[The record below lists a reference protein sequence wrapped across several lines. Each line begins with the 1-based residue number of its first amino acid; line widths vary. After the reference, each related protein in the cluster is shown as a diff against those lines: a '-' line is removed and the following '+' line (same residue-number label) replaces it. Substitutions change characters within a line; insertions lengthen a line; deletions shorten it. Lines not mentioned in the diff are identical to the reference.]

1 MGFGEF
7 RDRLQDLGKE
17 HGDKIEQGLDKAAEA
32 AKGKFGHEDQIDK
45 AVEKGK
51 EFLGGDDQGPVEQR

>member
-7 RDRLQDLGKE
+7 KDRLRDLGKE

-32 AKGKFGHEDQIDK
+32 AKEKFGHEDQIDK
-45 AVEKGK
+45 AAEKGK
-51 EFLGGDDQGPVEQR
+51 EFLDGNEPGAGEQR